1 MVTVSFLFLLFL
13 PFLPLGIPMG
23 PVTGDTDLEGK
34 ISHSVIVFVTLLAG
48 FLLVLNV
55 VLITCYVKR
64 KRRAP
69 ASSADNKQNGNAP
82 R

>member
-1 MVTVSFLFLLFL
+1 
-13 PFLPLGIPMG
+13 MG

-64 KRRAP
+64 KRRRRGG
-69 ASSADNKQNGNAP
+69 NEHKQNGN
-82 R
+82 